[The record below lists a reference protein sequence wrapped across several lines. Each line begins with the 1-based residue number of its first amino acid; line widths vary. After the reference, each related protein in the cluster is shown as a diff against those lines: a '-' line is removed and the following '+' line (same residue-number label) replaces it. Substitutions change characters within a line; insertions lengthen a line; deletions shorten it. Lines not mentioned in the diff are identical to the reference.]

1 MASVS
6 EASHSKNNTG
16 RDNKQVRDE
25 ASALLDTSMV
35 AEIYNKIEKVVELKE
50 ELQNVHKQNEAL
62 EENVRYREQELAEIR
77 TMMKYFGEKIMK
89 QKKRVDLIL
98 CDSVVEQVTEQRDK
112 LKKEAV
118 KILGDKQ
125 NIEQEVVEMNKKS
138 E

>member
-35 AEIYNKIEKVVELKE
+35 AEIYNNIEKVVELKE

-89 QKKRVDLIL
+89 QKKRVDLI

>member
-16 RDNKQVRDE
+16 RDNKQVSDE

-77 TMMKYFGEKIMK
+77 TMMKDFCEKIMK
-89 QKKRVDLIL
+89 QKKRVDLI

-112 LKKEAV
+112 LKK
-118 KILGDKQ
+118 
-125 NIEQEVVEMNKKS
+125 
-138 E
+138 